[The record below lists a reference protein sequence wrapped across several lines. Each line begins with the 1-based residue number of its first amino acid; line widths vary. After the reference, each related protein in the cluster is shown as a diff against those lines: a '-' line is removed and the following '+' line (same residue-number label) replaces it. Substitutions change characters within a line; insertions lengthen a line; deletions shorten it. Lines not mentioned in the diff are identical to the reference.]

1 MCRMKVLHT
10 LVAAMI
16 VLGSIGNANAQSAGN
31 SNAGRG
37 WAARATAGAGTS
49 PVSKRYFY
57 AGQPTEQASDF
68 EAETRDGSVSAKA
81 KGLTGTWRVAIPTSD
96 GGLPPFNAYQTFS
109 DDGTFTEV
117 SDLLTTQTESPAHGV
132 WSGKKSDYQ
141 LTFELFVFDPETKL
155 PAGRVRVRNN
165 ITLSADGDSFTSDSV
180 VDFITPDGMVIEGV
194 DSGPF
199 SGTRVKVVPISG
211 T

>member
-37 WAARATAGAGTS
+37 WAARATASAGAS
-49 PVSKRYFY
+49 PVSKRSFD

-68 EAETRDGSVSAKA
+68 EAETRAESASAKA
-81 KGLTGTWRVAIPTSD
+81 KGLTGTWRVSIPTSD

-199 SGTRVKVVPISG
+199 KIGRAHV
-211 T
+211 

>member
-1 MCRMKVLHT
+1 MCRTKVLHT
-10 LVAAMI
+10 LLAATI
-16 VLGSIGNANAQSAGN
+16 VLGSFGTASAQSPADTY
-31 SNAGRG
+31 AGRG
-37 WAARATAGAGTS
+37 WAARATASAGM
-49 PVSKRYFY
+49 PVSKRSAD
-57 AGQPTEQASDF
+57 AGQPTDQPSEF
-68 EAETRDGSVSAKA
+68 MAESQEVSAAAKA

-132 WSGKKSDYQ
+132 WSGRKSDYQ
-141 LTFELFVFDPETKL
+141 LTFELFVFDPETKQ

-199 SGTRVKVVPISG
+199 SGTRVEVVPISG